1 MTVVIQ
7 SIYFTK
13 PWSIITAG
21 SWLRRHNLFP
31 IKPGHKTQ
39 RFLRYRF
46 HDPKY
51 FDKLRT
57 KKLGN
62 GIYIVWGIEK

>member
-1 MTVVIQ
+1 MTEIQ

-21 SWLRRHNLFP
+21 AWLRYNNLVP
-31 IKPGHKTQ
+31 SKPGHKTT

-46 HDPKY
+46 EDPSIFK
-51 FDKLRT
+51 KLYT
-57 KKLGN
+57 KKLPN
-62 GIYIVWGIEK
+62 NIYIVYGLK